1 MIHGLSSGQL
11 FFKYWPIIKAESS
24 MIKSIILD
32 KYYLYGIIYS
42 LYQPEK
48 RILLMDTKQIAEEFL
63 TTFNSEDLTKF
74 RTYLSDDFTFSG
86 PTPEPVNADQWIG
99 IMMGMRAAFPD
110 LNYNLKI
117 TGYEDNK
124 VMTSTQLTGTHTKDW
139 DLTAMRIGVVPATGK
154 AFSNPKEEGL
164 MTIENGKIT
173 SYFINS
179 KEESGIPGML
189 KQLGV
194 EVPA

>member
-1 MIHGLSSGQL
+1 
-11 FFKYWPIIKAESS
+11 
-24 MIKSIILD
+24 
-32 KYYLYGIIYS
+32 
-42 LYQPEK
+42 
-48 RILLMDTKQIAEEFL
+48 MDTKQIAEEFL
-63 TTFNSEDLTKF
+63 ATFNAKDLTKF

-86 PTPEPVNADQWIG
+86 PTPEPVSADQWIG

-124 VMTSTQLTGTHTKDW
+124 IMTTTQLAGTHTKDW
-139 DLTAMRIGVVPATGK
+139 DLTAMGIGVIPATGK
-154 AFSNPKEEGL
+154 TVSNPKEEGL
-164 MTIENGKIT
+164 MTIKDGKIT

-179 KEESGIPGML
+179 KEEGGIPGML